1 MSKGRPKKGFVESKF
16 KMIKV
21 RLGVKEARA
30 LSELRMGTGKNTSEI
45 VRDALRFYNYLLK
58 KDHLL

>member
-1 MSKGRPKKGFVESKF
+1 MNKGRPKKGFVESKF

-21 RLGVKEARA
+21 RLGIKEARA
-30 LSELRMGTGKNTSEI
+30 LSELTMATGKSTSEI
-45 VRDALRFYNYLLK
+45 VRDSLRFYCYSTK